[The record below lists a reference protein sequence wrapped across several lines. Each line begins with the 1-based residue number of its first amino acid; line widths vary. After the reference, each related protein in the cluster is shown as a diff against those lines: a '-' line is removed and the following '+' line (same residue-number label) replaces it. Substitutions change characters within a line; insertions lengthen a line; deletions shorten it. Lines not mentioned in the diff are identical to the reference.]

1 MAHHHRPEPNIAE
14 VVVDV
19 SGGQC
24 FDRNADDFDIL
35 REALTATDL
44 LEGVAETETDLTVFA
59 PTDAAFGELALT
71 LGYGGD
77 TTREKA
83 VFTFLTEATEF
94 ESATEPGLLA
104 DVLRYHVSPAAK
116 TVAEL
121 QHAVTI
127 ETLANV
133 TITVDGNTLID
144 QDPDVEDPEFVDG
157 QTDIEA
163 ANGTIQVIDRVL
175 LPVDLDADEAVAE
188 PTIAEVMI
196 ATSGTSES
204 NHNFDDLD
212 IILHESLTATDLS
225 GAIADTFGS
234 EGDIDIDFDNPP
246 GNIALVVGAG
256 DSIAL
261 LAATTGGSSVSS
273 ATAITGN
280 LLSSVATAAEGEN
293 TLTTALAIPGFAL
306 GVAFTDDFGV

>member
-1 MAHHHRPEPNIAE
+1 MAHRHTPELTIAQ
-14 VVVDV
+14 VVLDV
-19 SGGQC
+19 SGRQD
-24 FDRNADDFDIL
+24 FDHNPDDFDIL

-44 LEGVAETETDLTVFA
+44 LEAVAETEADLTVFA

-71 LGYGGD
+71 LGYEGD

-83 VFTFLTEATEF
+83 VFTFLAEATEF
-94 ESATEPGLLA
+94 ESAGEPGLLA
-104 DVLRYHVSPAAK
+104 DVLLYHVSPAAK

-127 ETLANV
+127 ETLADV

-157 QTDIEA
+157 QTDLEA

-175 LPVDLDADEAVAE
+175 LPLDVDEAVAE
-188 PTIAEVMI
+188 PTIAEVVI
-196 ATSGTSES
+196 ATSGTSGF
-204 NHNFDDLD
+204 NHNLDDLD
-212 IILHESLTATDLS
+212 IIVHESLTATDLS
-225 GAIADTFGS
+225 GAVANTFGF
-234 EGDIDIDFDNPP
+234 EGAIDPDFDIPP
-246 GNIALVVGAG
+246 GNIALVGGAG
-256 DSIAL
+256 DSIVL
-261 LAATTGGSSVSS
+261 LAATTDDSSVSS
-273 ATAITGN
+273 ATSITEN
-280 LLSSVATAAEGEN
+280 LLSSVATAAEGED